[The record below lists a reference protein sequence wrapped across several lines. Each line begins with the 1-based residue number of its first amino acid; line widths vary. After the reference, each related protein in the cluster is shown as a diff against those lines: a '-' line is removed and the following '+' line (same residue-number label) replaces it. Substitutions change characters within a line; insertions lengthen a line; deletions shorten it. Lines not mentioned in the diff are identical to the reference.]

1 MTTRKLTSLTLPAM
15 LLFAALYFVAD
26 GLADG
31 TTGSH
36 SHDSSDLAKLVD
48 WMTGH
53 FSSAEQA
60 ESDSAYFHIVL
71 HMVPIWRER
80 SDAHWLYVEQ
90 AVADYTDEPYRQRV
104 YRVSQTD
111 SNTFESRVYTI
122 EEPIR
127 FAGAW
132 KKDDPL
138 RAMTPDSLRLRDG
151 CAIYLHMEG
160 DSAFVGSTVD
170 RDCESNLRDAAYATS
185 EVRITDRFLLSWD
198 RGYDS
203 DGNQVWGA
211 EKGGYVFKKKLS
223 PDQSDAE
230 IE

>member
-1 MTTRKLTSLTLPAM
+1 MTTGRFNSNILMAIVLLAASLCAVDG
-15 LLFAALYFVAD
+15 FAE
-26 GLADG
+26 
-31 TTGSH
+31 TETGSNAL
-36 SHDSSDLAKLVD
+36 DSSNLAKLVD

-60 ESDSAYFHIVL
+60 ASDSSYYHILL
-71 HMVPIWRER
+71 HMVPIWREL

-90 AVADYTDEPYRQRV
+90 AVADYADKPYRQRV

-111 SNTFESRVYTI
+111 SNTFESRVHTI
-122 EEPIR
+122 EEPLR

-132 KKDDPL
+132 KDDDPL
-138 RAMTPDSLRLRDG
+138 RMLAPDSLDLRDG

-170 RDCESNLRDAAYATS
+170 RDCKSNLRGAAYATS
-185 EVRITDRFLLSWD
+185 EVKITDSILYSWD
-198 RGYDS
+198 RGYDA

-211 EKGGYVFKKKLS
+211 EKSGYFFKKGPL
-223 PDQSDAE
+223 PDQLDAE